1 VPSKNANQADS
12 DFCILFSRSAH
23 MLWIWVTLR
32 GAAEF
37 DDASERR
44 KDQNQN
50 YDRELSVTHRPI
62 AVPRSHEEDYQLQ
75 NEFIVANK

>member
-1 VPSKNANQADS
+1 MVCPGSTR
-12 DFCILFSRSAH
+12 SRAVHLNFVVVLSA
-23 MLWIWVTLR
+23 
-32 GAAEF
+32 G
-37 DDASERR
+37 ERR

-75 NEFIVANK
+75 NEVIVANK